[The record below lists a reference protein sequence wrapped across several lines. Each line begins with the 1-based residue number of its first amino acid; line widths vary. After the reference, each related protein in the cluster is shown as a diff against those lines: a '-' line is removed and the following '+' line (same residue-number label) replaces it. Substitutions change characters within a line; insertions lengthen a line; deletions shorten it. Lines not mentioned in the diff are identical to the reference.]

1 MALILS
7 DRNQKVYIKST
18 NPAIF
23 SCVIHWRSCV
33 QKIKTFHGLVFFK
46 YCFNCLKFTK
56 NEILR
61 KTQKN
66 NNILISIQRTDFKF
80 WTCIYH
86 LLTNKLTNFWSIV
99 MHFSYRSTKTP
110 MFIFL
115 AQIVMIWLLFSPCL
129 PLSTILGDQTCFF
142 TNIIIVGI
150 ACYRH

>member
-61 KTQKN
+61 KTHTECAKETTTQN
-66 NNILISIQRTDFKF
+66 MHQPPIAQTQRKGKEGKKGKKQEQS
-80 WTCIYH
+80 
-86 LLTNKLTNFWSIV
+86 NK
-99 MHFSYRSTKTP
+99 
-110 MFIFL
+110 
-115 AQIVMIWLLFSPCL
+115 
-129 PLSTILGDQTCFF
+129 TI
-142 TNIIIVGI
+142 
-150 ACYRH
+150 